1 MTARIV
7 AEVQTPGEGETSDTA
22 SAPAVA
28 PPRGSHRHLAW
39 STAIFSLA
47 TGVSRVLGLVR
58 EVVAKNYFGVQGPV
72 NAFQIAFL
80 VPNTVR
86 ALVADAA
93 LSSAFVPVFSD
104 LLEKGE
110 RKRAWRVASSLFW
123 LTLLGLGALTAL
135 FIVIAPWVMRPLYP
149 DHHAL
154 LIGLSRVLFPIV
166 ALLGVSGIVVGILNS
181 YDEFSIPALTPVA
194 WNLAIIAGLAIG
206 VPHANTTDAK
216 LYVYAVA
223 ILVGTVLQVLL
234 PLPWLRGKDGR
245 LQLVLDWRD
254 PYVRQVFKLMLPVML
269 GLGLI
274 NINAL
279 IDGVI
284 AAHLLDANLAPAAID
299 AAFRIYMLPQGM
311 FSVAVAT
318 VLFPSLARLVS
329 RGDVSGFRATVSLGV
344 RQIAFLLVP
353 ASVVTAVL
361 AEPITR
367 LVYQRGAFKPG
378 QTPVVAAALAAFAA
392 GLTFNGTM
400 LMLNRAFF
408 SLQSNWL
415 PTGVALA
422 NLFLNAV
429 LDVAFSPVGIWGIPL
444 ATSVVNIAGTAALFV
459 LLRRKIGRV
468 DFSEISRTFVRVL
481 SASALAGAAAFAVWA
496 ALDSAAG
503 RSLAGQLASVL
514 PALGAAVAVYFG
526 ACLAFQVREMQTLLS
541 LRGRFRR
548 A

>member
-1 MTARIV
+1 
-7 AEVQTPGEGETSDTA
+7 VQTPGAGETTDTA

-28 PPRGSHRHLAW
+28 PPATSRRRLAR

-47 TGVSRVLGLVR
+47 TGLSRVLGLVR
-58 EVVAKNYFGVQGPV
+58 EVVAKNYFGVQGSV

-86 ALVADAA
+86 ALVADSA

-110 RKRAWRVASSLFW
+110 RKRAWRVASSLLW
-123 LTLLGLGALTAL
+123 LSTLALGALTAL
-135 FIVIAPWVMRPLYP
+135 FMVVAPWVMRPLYP
-149 DHHAL
+149 DDHAL
-154 LIGLSRVLFPIV
+154 LVGLSRVLFPIV
-166 ALLGVSGIVVGILNS
+166 ALLGVSGIFVGILNS
-181 YDEFSIPALTPVA
+181 YDEFTVPALAPVA
-194 WNLAIIAGLAIG
+194 WNLAIIAGLVIG
-206 VPHANTTDAK
+206 VPNADTSDAK
-216 LYVYAVA
+216 LYVYAFS
-223 ILVGTVLQVLL
+223 ILAGTVIQVLL
-234 PLPWLRGKDGR
+234 PLPWLRGKDGK
-245 LQLVLDWRD
+245 LELVLDWRD
-254 PYVRQVFKLMLPVML
+254 PAVLQVFKLMLPVTL

-284 AAHLLDANLAPAAID
+284 AAHLIDANIAPAAID

-311 FSVAVAT
+311 FSVAIAT
-318 VLFPSLARLVS
+318 VLFPSLS
-329 RGDVSGFRATVSLGV
+329 RFASRRDIPGFRDTVSLGV

-353 ASVVTAVL
+353 ASIVTIVL

-367 LVYQRGAFKPG
+367 LIYQRGAFKPE

-415 PTGVALA
+415 PTAVALG

-429 LDVAFSPVGIWGIPL
+429 LDVAFSPVGTWGIALSTSLVNL
-444 ATSVVNIAGTAALFV
+444 AGSAALFV
-459 LLRRKIGRV
+459 LLRRTIGRV
-468 DFSEISRTFVRVL
+468 GFSDIWRSFVRIL
-481 SASALAGAAAFAVWA
+481 AAGSLAGATAFGVWTAIDAAV
-496 ALDSAAG
+496 G
-503 RSLAGQLASVL
+503 RSLGGQLVSVL
-514 PALGAAVAVYFG
+514 PAVASAVAVYFG
-526 ACLAFQVREMQTLLS
+526 ACFAFRVREMQALLS
-541 LRGRFRR
+541 LRGRLRR

>member
-1 MTARIV
+1 VDAAPGPLEPAR
-7 AEVQTPGEGETSDTA
+7 
-22 SAPAVA
+22 
-28 PPRGSHRHLAW
+28 RRLAL
-39 STAIFSLA
+39 STAIFALA
-47 TGVSRVLGLVR
+47 TGISRVLGLVR
-58 EVVAKNYFGVQGPV
+58 EVVAKNYFGVQGEV

-123 LTLLGLGALTAL
+123 LTLLGLSAVTAL
-135 FIVIAPWVMRPLYP
+135 FMVVAPWVMRPLYP
-149 DHHAL
+149 DHHDL

-166 ALLGVSGIVVGILNS
+166 ALLGVSGIVVGILNT

-194 WNLAIIAGLAIG
+194 WNLAIIAGLVIG
-206 VPHANTTDAK
+206 VPHAHTTDAK

-223 ILVGTVLQVLL
+223 ILVGTVVQVLL
-234 PLPWLRGKDGR
+234 PLPWLRGKEGS

-254 PYVRQVFKLMLPVML
+254 PYVRQVFKLMLPVTL

-274 NINAL
+274 NINLL

-284 AAHLLDANLAPAAID
+284 AAHLIDAEIAPAAID
-299 AAFRIYMLPQGM
+299 AAFRIYMLPQGV

-318 VLFPSLARLVS
+318 VLFPSLARLAS
-329 RGDVSGFRATVSLGV
+329 RGDVDGFRTRVSLGV

-367 LVYQRGAFKPG
+367 LVYQRGAFEPG
-378 QTPVVAAALAAFAA
+378 QTPVVAAALAAFAV

-415 PTGVALA
+415 PTAVALA

-429 LDVAFSPVGIWGIPL
+429 LDVAFSPLGTWGIPL
-444 ATSVVNIAGTAALFV
+444 ATSLVNIGGTAALFV
-459 LLRRKIGRV
+459 LLRRQIGRV
-468 DFSEISRTFVRVL
+468 DFSEISRSFVRVL
-481 SASALAGAAAFAVWA
+481 AASALAGAAAFAVWA
-496 ALDSAAG
+496 PLDSAAG

-514 PALGAAVAVYFG
+514 PALGAAVAVYLA
-526 ACLAFQVREMQTLLS
+526 ACLAFQVREMQSLLS
-541 LRGRFRR
+541 LRGRLRR